1 MEENSIFCQRLKE
14 ARTKK
19 GWSQAELARHAN
31 ITPAAV
37 NQFEKG
43 PRKPS
48 LPILHSLASAL
59 EVSLDYLA
67 GESDKPNEAKIQ
79 TEWVEFFRN
88 FQDLSDKDRE
98 ILKAQVDFL
107 KQRAKSSE

>member
-1 MEENSIFCQRLKE
+1 MEDSNVFCQRLKD
-14 ARTKK
+14 ARSKK
-19 GWSQAELARHAN
+19 GWSQAELARNAG

-67 GESDKPNEAKIQ
+67 GETDQTNEFKVQ
-79 TEWVEFFRN
+79 TEWVEFYRN
-88 FQDLSDKDRE
+88 FQDLSEKDRE
-98 ILKAQVDFL
+98 ILKAQADAL
-107 KQRAKSSE
+107 KQRAKSDD